1 MDARFV
7 RARAT
12 ARDDLRQAID
22 DSSCVA
28 GKLDSR
34 PASLNEEASNAG
46 SLSSREV
53 RSQCLSRKIGMSE
66 NALNR

>member
-1 MDARFV
+1 MDDRVANARETV
-7 RARAT
+7 RA
-12 ARDDLRQAID
+12 DLRQAID

-34 PASLNEEASNAG
+34 PAVFAEEASRAE

-53 RSQCLSRKIGMSE
+53 RSQCFSRNIGMSE
-66 NALNR
+66 KAL